1 MTLFELE
8 RNADFKK
15 LVELLE
21 SSSNPSVRSRAAEII
36 GSLESEQ
43 ADSKFPRGEIV
54 DALVGAANEDESED
68 VRATAID
75 ALDQYGQAAL
85 EQLIGEIIGQPLED
99 VAEWKKAQALA
110 QSLSADRPELRMA
123 AATGLGKIGED
134 NVVGPLVNQLGDPDP
149 RVRKRVARACGRIGA
164 AESVPGLSKILH
176 EDQYDVRVEAAYAL
190 ADIGTDNA
198 IRELSGVADADD
210 ETLRRIAVDALGRLG
225 SVEAVELLAEALR
238 DDSET
243 VRRTAMFSL
252 VQLLSEAPA
261 DASHQVREKI
271 VGELEQANASE
282 SVQPLVDILTQSTET
297 AQRRNA
303 AWLLG
308 RVADVDHQSQA
319 QDALIDTLGDDD
331 TMTSKF
337 AATSLSMLDGDGLET
352 RLLDLVENE
361 YVDVET
367 RVRALFV
374 LGKIG
379 GDVSR
384 DRLSGFVDRV
394 ENDRLR
400 KRGFS
405 ALSKLGG
412 VGAPTGDF
420 A

>member
-8 RNADFKK
+8 RNADFEK
-15 LVELLE
+15 LVELLGT
-21 SSSNPSVRSRAAEII
+21 SSNPNVRSRTADIL
-36 GSLESEQ
+36 GSLESEE
-43 ADSKFPRGEIV
+43 ADSKFPRDEIV
-54 DALVGAANEDESED
+54 DALVAAANEDESED

-85 EQLIGEIIGQPLED
+85 EQLIGEIIGQELEE

-110 QSLSADRPELRMA
+110 QSLGADRPELRMA

-134 NVVGPLVNQLGDPDP
+134 NVVGPLVNQLNDPDP

-198 IRELSGVADADD
+198 IRELSSVTDADD

-225 SVEAVELLAEALR
+225 SVEAVELLAAALR

-282 SVQPLVDILTQSTET
+282 SVQPLVDILEQSTET

-308 RVADVDHQSQA
+308 RVADVDHRSQA
-319 QDALIDTLGDDD
+319 QDALIDTLGDEDP
-331 TMTSKF
+331 MTSKF
-337 AATSLSMLDGDGLET
+337 AATSLSMLDGNGLEK

-361 YVDVET
+361 YADVET

-379 GDVSR
+379 GDSSR

>member
-8 RNADFKK
+8 RNAEFEK
-15 LVELLE
+15 LVEHLE
-21 SSSNPSVRSRAAEII
+21 ASSNPKVRSRTAEIL
-36 GSLESEQ
+36 GSLEPEE
-43 ADSKFPRGEIV
+43 ADSRFPRQDIV
-54 DALVGAANEDESED
+54 DALVTAANDDESQD
-68 VRATAID
+68 VRASAID
-75 ALDQYGQAAL
+75 ALDQYGQEAL
-85 EQLIGEIIGQPLED
+85 EQLIGEIIGQKLED

-110 QSLSADRPELRMA
+110 QSLNDDRPELRMA
-123 AATGLGKIGED
+123 AATGLGRIGED
-134 NVVGPLVNQLGDPDP
+134 NVVGPLVNQLNDPNAS
-149 RVRKRVARACGRIGA
+149 VRKRVARACGRIGA
-164 AESVPGLSKILH
+164 AESVPGLSQLLH

-198 IRELSGVADADD
+198 IRELSSVTDAED

-225 SVEAVELLAEALR
+225 SVEAVALLAGALR

-282 SVQPLVDILTQSTET
+282 SVQPLVDILEQSTET

-308 RVADVDHQSQA
+308 RVADTEHRSEA
-319 QDALIDTLGDDD
+319 QDALIETLGDED

-337 AATSLSMLDGDGLET
+337 AATSLSMLDGNGLEK
-352 RLLDLVENE
+352 RLLDLVENGHI
-361 YVDVET
+361 DVET
-367 RVRALFV
+367 RVKALFV
-374 LGKIG
+374 LGKVG
-379 GDVSR
+379 GDPSR
-384 DRLSGFVDRV
+384 KRLSGFVDRV